1 MKPTPDIH
9 TELEARQALIEQ
21 ALNLNRLG
29 INHGKSGNVSLRWHR
44 SAKAQGEGLLITP
57 SAIAY
62 EKLKAQDLVWI
73 SLQDD
78 PPRVDGH
85 YKPSSEWRM
94 HRDLLCARPDCMAV
108 VHTHSLYASALSC
121 MPNIQR
127 EGIPAFHYMVAMSRA
142 NRIACASYARFGS
155 DDLSQAMLKALE
167 PDARACLL
175 AHHGVIAAG
184 EDLASALGLAQ
195 EVEALAMMYSQCLA
209 LGGPA
214 VLSEQAMQAVH
225 EAFVGYRNPDL
236 KAQEQQS
243 TEPLTRGAV

>member
-1 MKPTPDIH
+1 
-9 TELEARQALIEQ
+9 
-21 ALNLNRLG
+21 
-29 INHGKSGNVSLRWHR
+29 
-44 SAKAQGEGLLITP
+44 
-57 SAIAY
+57 
-62 EKLKAQDLVWI
+62 
-73 SLQDD
+73 
-78 PPRVDGH
+78 
-85 YKPSSEWRM
+85 
-94 HRDLLCARPDCMAV
+94 
-108 VHTHSLYASALSC
+108 

-214 VLSEQAMQAVH
+214 VLSEQAMQDVH

-243 TEPLTRGAV
+243 TEPPTRGAV